1 MILGDVRGEGHSYEY
16 SAQHMLRI
24 STRADISR
32 AVTPTHELSRFKSAI
47 TQEERKREREREM
60 VVAMPNT
67 EGLTARRFTDSNE
80 LV

>member
-47 TQEERKREREREM
+47 TQEERKREG
-60 VVAMPNT
+60 
-67 EGLTARRFTDSNE
+67 EGDGRGNAKYRGIDGATIYR
-80 LV
+80 

>member
-1 MILGDVRGEGHSYEY
+1 MSILHSTCCALVRELIYRGLLHQLTS
-16 SAQHMLRI
+16 SADLRAP
-24 STRADISR
+24 S
-32 AVTPTHELSRFKSAI
+32 H
-47 TQEERKREREREM
+47 RKREREREREM